1 MYGGMNVS
9 NIFDKFIG
17 IMGFGDDEADD
28 DFDTEE
34 RQEEYAGKTENRF
47 RTVNSRENTL
57 REPAPSETFSREPFL
72 RENASRKKAAPVVS
86 IHTQKQ
92 VRVIVT
98 EPVSFE
104 EAQGI
109 AEHLKAR
116 KSVILNLERTDA
128 NLSQRIVDFISG
140 TTYALGGNMQKVGNG
155 IFLFVPNNV
164 DISGELNFKSGDR
177 DRDILWPKI
186 NN

>member
-1 MYGGMNVS
+1 VA

-17 IMGFGDDEADD
+17 IMGFGDDESEEE
-28 DFDTEE
+28 FVSEE
-34 RQEEYAGKTENRF
+34 REEEYLNRNENRL
-47 RTVNSRENTL
+47 RNYHSRENIVRDSLPT
-57 REPAPSETFSREPFL
+57 ESFSRDFSL
-72 RENASRKKAAPVVS
+72 RDNTSKKKPAPVVS

-92 VRVIVT
+92 VRVMVV

-116 KSVILNLERTDA
+116 KSVILNLERTDVH
-128 NLSQRIVDFISG
+128 LSQRIVDFISG

-164 DISGELNFKSGDR
+164 DISGELSFKSSDR
-177 DRDILWPKI
+177 ELLWPKI

>member
-1 MYGGMNVS
+1 MANLL
-9 NIFDKFIG
+9 DKFIG
-17 IMGFGDDEADD
+17 IMGFGDDDPEEDYENEILEED
-28 DFDTEE
+28 PDFRSES
-34 RQEEYAGKTENRF
+34 KTRSGVA
-47 RTVNSRENTL
+47 RDQ
-57 REPAPSETFSREPFL
+57 FSRDTGIKEAFP
-72 RENASRKKAAPVVS
+72 RDIPPRDSMGRRKAAVVS

-92 VRVIVT
+92 IRVMVI

-104 EAQGI
+104 EAQAI

-116 KSVILNLERTDA
+116 KAVILNLERTEA

-164 DISGELNFKSGDR
+164 DISGELNYKSNDR
-177 DRDILWPKI
+177 ELIWPKI
-186 NN
+186 SN

>member
-1 MYGGMNVS
+1 MA

-17 IMGFGDDEADD
+17 IMGFGEDDMDD
-28 DFDTEE
+28 DFNAEQIQDD
-34 RQEEYAGKTENRF
+34 YPDKGENKF
-47 RTVNSRENTL
+47 RSTNSRENTI
-57 REPAPSETFSREPFL
+57 RENLPKDSFSRDMSV
-72 RENASRKKAAPVVS
+72 RDSSSKRKQASVVS

-92 VRVIVT
+92 VRVIVV

-104 EAQGI
+104 EAQSV

-116 KSVILNLERTDA
+116 KSVILNLERTDI
-128 NLSQRIVDFISG
+128 NLSQRLVDFISG

-164 DISGELNFKSGDR
+164 DISGELNFKNGDSDFTWSR
-177 DRDILWPKI
+177 PVR
-186 NN
+186 

>member
-1 MYGGMNVS
+1 MA

-17 IMGFGDDEADD
+17 IMGFGDDEPEE
-28 DFDTEE
+28 DFTSEE
-34 RQEEYAGKTENRF
+34 IQEDFVGRGDNRL
-47 RTVNSRENTL
+47 RNSSRENIV
-57 REPAPSETFSREPFL
+57 REPMPNETFARDLSSRDSSFKRKP
-72 RENASRKKAAPVVS
+72 ASVVS

-92 VRVIVT
+92 VRVIVV

-116 KSVILNLERTDA
+116 KSVILNLERTDGS
-128 NLSQRIVDFISG
+128 LSQRIVDFISG

-164 DISGELNFKSGDR
+164 DISGEFSFKSGDR
-177 DRDILWPKI
+177 ELLWPKI

>member
-1 MYGGMNVS
+1 MAK
-9 NIFDKFIG
+9 IFDKFIG
-17 IMGFGDDEADD
+17 IMGFGDDEAED
-28 DFDTEE
+28 DFVSEE
-34 RQEEYAGKTENRF
+34 MQEEYGGRGDHKARTANTRENIVREPLLKESF
-47 RTVNSRENTL
+47 SRETL
-57 REPAPSETFSREPFL
+57 RESSSKRKPAS
-72 RENASRKKAAPVVS
+72 VVS

-92 VRVIVT
+92 VRVIVV

-104 EAQGI
+104 EAQEI

-116 KSVILNLERTDA
+116 KSVILNLERTDIE
-128 NLSQRIVDFISG
+128 LSQRVVDFISG

-164 DISGELNFKSGDR
+164 DISGELSFKTGDK
-177 DRDILWPKI
+177 DFSWPKS